1 MKRAA
6 VVGTAL
12 AVTATAGLAQSR
24 IETELNGRTL
34 HFDQSPI
41 MQDGRVMVPLRGI
54 FESLGADV
62 LYQPAQR
69 TIKATGNGNTVELTL
84 GSQRASINGRSVYL
98 DVPADTI
105 SGRTMVPLRFVS
117 EAMGADVRW
126 LPATRTVAIEQSEAP
141 VANEP
146 QPQQPPAQ
154 ADLDIDSLI
163 HNARGTLRQG
173 DRLTVTMTG
182 DSGGQASF
190 DILGVLNNV
199 PMREV
204 SSGRYQ
210 GEVTIGP
217 GMVVERGTL
226 VAHLTRNGQQAV
238 MEADRAVTIAST
250 GTLNPPTQGNVTMT
264 PSYGSTISVARP
276 TIRAQF
282 DRQVRPETIQMTV
295 DGRDVTNLA
304 SKTSNWIN
312 FVPGYDLQV
321 GSHQVEVQATDQY
334 GQYVHQQWN
343 FYTDNYAY
351 NNTGVPS
358 LSVSNLSDG
367 TTVPAVFNIQGQT
380 SPYTTVK
387 VQATSQRDLVPGVIG
402 IRGRTFT
409 ASTVADA
416 QGRFDIQLDTSSLPT
431 NTQLDLTISP
441 VNNAGVTGNP
451 VELELTR
458 R

>member
-1 MKRAA
+1 MQRAA

-12 AVTATAGLAQSR
+12 AVTASAGLAQSR

-41 MQDGRVMVPLRGI
+41 MQDGRVLVPLRGI

-69 TIKATGNGNTVELTL
+69 TIKATGSGNTVELTL
-84 GSQRASINGRSVYL
+84 GSQRATVNGRSVYL

-105 SGRTMVPLRFVS
+105 AGRTMVPLRFVS

-141 VANEP
+141 VANQP

-154 ADLDIDSLI
+154 ADLEIDSLI
-163 HNARGTLRQG
+163 HNARGTMRQH

-182 DSGGQASF
+182 DAGGQASF

-199 PMREV
+199 PMREI

-217 GMVVERGTL
+217 GMVVNQGTL

-238 MEADRAVTIAST
+238 READRAVTIAST
-250 GTLNPPTQGNVTMT
+250 GTLNPPTQDVGMT
-264 PSYGSTISVARP
+264 PSYGSTVSVARP

-282 DRQVRPETIQMTV
+282 PQQVRPQTIQITV
-295 DGRDVTNLA
+295 DGRDVTSQA
-304 SKTSNWIN
+304 SKTSNWVN

-321 GSHQVEVQATDQY
+321 GSHQVEVQATDRN

-367 TTVPAVFNIQGQT
+367 TTVPAVFNVQGQT

-402 IRGRTFT
+402 LKGRTFT

-416 QGRFDIQLDTSSLPT
+416 QGRFDIQLDTSGLPSK
-431 NTQLDLTISP
+431 TQLDLTISP
-441 VNNAGVTGNP
+441 VNQSGVTGNP